1 MRDLFHLADEIQ
13 SLCRERGWEFCFIG
27 GLALQRWGEPRLTGD
42 VDLTI
47 LTGFGQETAY
57 VEQLCRAYPGRIA
70 GAAEFAHRTRVLL
83 LQSARGIPIDISLGA
98 LPFEQRVIERATLY
112 EFLPEVR
119 LNTCSAEDLV
129 VLKAFADR
137 SRDWADI
144 EGIVLRTGA
153 RLDWAMI
160 EAELQPLCE
169 VKEAPDILARLRT
182 LRVSHGDEPAS

>member
-1 MRDLFHLADEIQ
+1 M
-13 SLCRERGWEFCFIG
+13 
-27 GLALQRWGEPRLTGD
+27 
-42 VDLTI
+42 
-47 LTGFGQETAY
+47 Y
-57 VEQLCRAYPGRIA
+57 
-70 GAAEFAHRTRVLL
+70 AHRTRVLQ

-144 EGIVLRTGA
+144 EGIVLRTEA
-153 RLDWAMI
+153 RLQ
-160 EAELQPLCE
+160 L
-169 VKEAPDILARLRT
+169 
-182 LRVSHGDEPAS
+182 GDD